1 MQTKSPA
8 LTQEQSAA
16 SPTVAAAQTAPAPES
31 NRLGQLSMQRS
42 GFLQNRPELN
52 SAEFLEQQMAAL
64 RAIAEDGNGYHL
76 DPQEQIKAL
85 IHLNEMLQKAMA
97 ARTAELEHAL
107 EYEASLKRVTDRV
120 RDSLD
125 EHQILQ
131 AAVQELAEV
140 LGCNGCNAALYDLS
154 EGTSTVRYEYAAAS
168 PAYQGRVAK
177 MTNAPQ
183 LYEQLL
189 QGQYFQFCSLS
200 PDPKRGRSAM
210 LACPI
215 VDDQGVMGDLWLV
228 NHKDYSFSDL
238 EIRLVQQVANQCA
251 IAIRQAR
258 LYQSAQAQVQMLE
271 RLNQLKDDFLST
283 VSHEL
288 RTPMTNM
295 KMAIEMLSTVIN
307 QTLIK
312 SRRSANKAGKN
323 GGASLAQRIDHY
335 LSILR
340 NECSREINLIN
351 DLLDLQQMEQ
361 NGQEL
366 PSQSIEIQSWLGRLI
381 EPFEARMEQRQQKL
395 ILHLPPSPVTFSTHP
410 SSLNRIMAE
419 LINNA
424 CKYTPANHEITIS
437 VIPIGEKLRFQVA
450 NRGSEIS
457 PTELKRIFEKF
468 YRVPS
473 SDPWGQAGTGLGLAL
488 VQGLVNRLGG
498 NIGASSGAGRTTFTV
513 DFLLNQKN
521 ATICRLRAA

>member
-1 MQTKSPA
+1 MPTESSAPVQNKPSATPVWNSGNQPFG
-8 LTQEQSAA
+8 LRLSAA
-16 SPTVAAAQTAPAPES
+16 SNKPVGRSHFLDEMPDAEPAA
-31 NRLGQLSMQRS
+31 
-42 GFLQNRPELN
+42 F
-52 SAEFLEQQMAAL
+52 FEQQLAAL
-64 RAIAEDGNGYHL
+64 KAVSRQPAEDQVAT
-76 DPQEQIKAL
+76 DPQQQIDAL
-85 IHLNEMLQKAMA
+85 IHLNEMLYQAMTDRA
-97 ARTAELEHAL
+97 AQLEHAL
-107 EYEASLKRVTDRV
+107 AYEAALKRVTDRV

-125 EHQILQ
+125 EHQILET
-131 AAVQELAEV
+131 AVQELAEV
-140 LGCNGCNAALYDLS
+140 LNSNGCNAALYDLT
-154 EGTSTVRYEYAAAS
+154 EGTSTVRYEYASAS

-200 PDPKRGRSAM
+200 PHPERGRSSM

-215 VDDQGVMGDLWLV
+215 LDDQGVMGDLWLV
-228 NHKDYSFSDL
+228 NHKDYTFNDL

-258 LYQSAQAQVQMLE
+258 LYQAAQAQVAELG
-271 RLNQLKDDFLST
+271 RLNRLKDDFLST

-307 QTLIK
+307 QTLT
-312 SRRSANKAGKN
+312 SRRSIQKPGKN
-323 GGASLAQRIDHY
+323 GSASTAQRLDHY

-340 NECSREINLIN
+340 GECSREINLIN
-351 DLLDLQQMEQ
+351 DLLDLQEMEQ
-361 NGQEL
+361 SGEAL
-366 PSQSIEIQSWLGRLI
+366 PSQPIEINGWLERMV
-381 EPFEARMEQRQQKL
+381 EPFHSRIEQRRQKL
-395 ILHLPPSPVTFSTHP
+395 TVHLPKRAVSFSTHQ

-424 CKYTPANHEITIS
+424 CKYTPAEHEIIVS
-437 VIPIGEKLRFQVA
+437 VLTIGEKLRFQVT
-450 NRGSEIS
+450 NKGSEIS
-457 PTELKRIFEKF
+457 AAELKRIFEKF

-473 SDPWGQAGTGLGLAL
+473 SDPWGQGGTGLGLAL

-498 NIGASSGAGRTTFTV
+498 TIGVSSGAGKTTFTV
-513 DFLLNQKN
+513 DFITGEAFKPMV
-521 ATICRLRAA
+521 

>member
-1 MQTKSPA
+1 M
-8 LTQEQSAA
+8 
-16 SPTVAAAQTAPAPES
+16 PTESSAPAQKTPS
-31 NRLGQLSMQRS
+31 NNAPWQSDRSPNIGMRLPGVSNKPVGRS
-42 GFLQNRPELN
+42 YFLQDLPDAEPEG
-52 SAEFLEQQMAAL
+52 FFEQQLAAL
-64 RAIAEDGNGYHL
+64 KAISEQKEENRAGA
-76 DPQEQIKAL
+76 DPQEQIDAL
-85 IHLNEMLQKAMA
+85 IRLNEMLQRAMA
-97 ARTAELEHAL
+97 ERTAQLEHAL
-107 EYEASLKRVTDRV
+107 AYEAALKRVTDRV

-125 EHQILQ
+125 EHQILE
-131 AAVQELAEV
+131 AAVQELAVV
-140 LGCNGCNAALYDLS
+140 LNSNGCNAALYDLT
-154 EGTSTVRYEYAAAS
+154 EGTSTVTYEYAAAS

-189 QGQYFQFCSLS
+189 DGQYFQFCSLS
-200 PDPKRGRSAM
+200 PHPERGRSSM

-228 NHKDYSFSDL
+228 NHKDYTFDDL

-258 LYQSAQAQVQMLE
+258 LYQAAQAQVKMLE

-295 KMAIEMLSTVIN
+295 KMAIEMLSTVIDS
-307 QTLIK
+307 TLK
-312 SRRSANKAGKN
+312 SRRTAQKPGKN
-323 GGASLAQRIDHY
+323 GSASPAQRLEHY
-335 LSILR
+335 ITILR
-340 NECSREINLIN
+340 GECSREINLIN

-361 NGQEL
+361 SGEEL
-366 PSQSIEIQSWLGRLI
+366 PSYPIEINNWLERLI
-381 EPFEARMEQRQQKL
+381 EPFHSRMEQRRQKL
-395 ILHLPPSPVTFSTHP
+395 TVHLPKQPISFSTHQG
-410 SSLNRIMAE
+410 SLNRIMAE

-424 CKYTPANHEITIS
+424 CKYTPADHEITVS
-437 VIPIGEKLRFQVA
+437 VLVIGEKLRFQVT

-457 PTELKRIFEKF
+457 AAELKRIFEKF

-498 NIGASSGAGRTTFTV
+498 TIGASSGAGKTTFTV
-513 DFLLNQKN
+513 DFIMGHPPQRM
-521 ATICRLRAA
+521 A